1 MFVFRRVG
9 ILLLG
14 ALFAALA
21 GCSLVSITYNN
32 AAFFAVWG
40 ADAYFG
46 LSSAQSSDLR
56 ARLDRMFAWH
66 RAEQM
71 REYASFLAKVQARV
85 QGPIDGNDMAWLY
98 AESRKRYQLV
108 VDMAAPDA
116 AALALTLRP
125 EQIDRLEQRFA
136 RTDQAYADSDVNVPL
151 TQARERSVRDT
162 LKGVEKWLGSLDESQ
177 KSRLRARA
185 AELPFEPRLSH
196 EEYVRRHREMI
207 ALLRAGLSGEPESRR
222 LLEAG
227 LRRSLGRWQEGQSAA
242 HAEFIARQT
251 AAYQRFFAEAAT
263 LATPTQREHATERLQ
278 YYIDEIGALSGA
290 SPKASSSSAQVMST
304 TRP

>member
-1 MFVFRRVG
+1 MPVIRRASL
-9 ILLLG
+9 LLLG
-14 ALFAALA
+14 AFFASLV

-40 ADAYFG
+40 ADSYFS
-46 LSSAQSSDLR
+46 LSSAQSTDLR
-56 ARLDRMFAWH
+56 ARLDRQFAWH
-66 RAEQM
+66 RANQM
-71 REYASFLAKVQARV
+71 PEYASFLGNVQARV
-85 QGPIDGNDMAWLY
+85 QEPIDANDMAWLY
-98 AESRKRYQLV
+98 GESRKRYLLV
-108 VDMAAPDA
+108 VDAAAPDA

-136 RTDQAYADSDVNVPL
+136 RTDQEYADSDVNVPL
-151 TQARERSVRDT
+151 AQARERSVRDT

-207 ALLRAGLSGEPESRR
+207 ALLRAGIAGEAESRQR
-222 LLEAG
+222 LETG
-227 LRRSLGRWQEGQSAA
+227 LRRLLGRWQEGQSAA
-242 HAEFIARQT
+242 HAEFIGRQT

-263 LATPTQREHATERLQ
+263 LATPTQRQHATARLQ
-278 YYIDEIGALSGA
+278 YYIDEISALAAPS
-290 SPKASSSSAQVMST
+290 V
-304 TRP
+304 TRPLPPRKAVGAT